1 MTDPTTSTI
10 RSSGGRTAMIAAG
23 ACLLLLG
30 LASLGVGG
38 VLLAV
43 HATQRDGSG
52 FYASGANP
60 VSTPTHALVA
70 ERLDVGTD
78 GPDWL
83 FRKGRLGTL
92 RVTATGTAARPVFL
106 GIAPRGDVNRY
117 LRGVAY
123 DEIRD
128 FELDPFAVTT
138 RHHAGSADPPPPVAG
153 GGWSASV
160 SGTGTQTLR
169 WNVRKGDWTVV
180 LMNADGSRDVA
191 ANVSV
196 GAKLPFVPW
205 VGTGFAAFGLLTG
218 VGGGVLIATGSGR
231 LRRPRPMPAAGAL
244 DGP

>member
-1 MTDPTTSTI
+1 MTDPTTSPA
-10 RSSGGRTAMIAAG
+10 RRSGGRSAMIAAG

-52 FYASGANP
+52 FYASGTNP

-70 ERLDVGTD
+70 GRLDVGTD

-92 RVTATGTAARPVFL
+92 RVTATGTATRPVFV
-106 GIAPRGDVNRY
+106 GIAPRNDVNRY

-128 FELDPFAVTT
+128 FELEPFAVAT
-138 RHHAGSADPPPPVAG
+138 RHHAGTAAPVPPAGDGVWAASA
-153 GGWSASV
+153 
-160 SGTGTQTLR
+160 SGTGAQTLE
-169 WNVRKGDWTVV
+169 WNVRKGDWAVV
-180 LMNADGSRDVA
+180 LMNADGTPGVTT
-191 ANVSV
+191 SV
-196 GAKLPFVPW
+196 GVGARLPFLPW
-205 VGTGFAAFGLLTG
+205 LGAGLAAFGLLAAT
-218 VGGGVLIATGSGR
+218 GGGVLIAAGSGR
-231 LRRPRPMPAAGAL
+231 LPRARPEPGRTEP
-244 DGP
+244 